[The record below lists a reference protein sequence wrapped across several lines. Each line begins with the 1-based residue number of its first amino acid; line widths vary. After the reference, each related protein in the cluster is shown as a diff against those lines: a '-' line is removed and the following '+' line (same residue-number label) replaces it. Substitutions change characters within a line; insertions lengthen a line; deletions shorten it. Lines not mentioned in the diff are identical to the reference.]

1 MSVGAKR
8 HWKIHTSSTG
18 AVCSIAVATLG
29 TSSDDLTI
37 DVLGIVDIDVAG
49 AATAVRNFDGHGW

>member
-1 MSVGAKR
+1 MY
-8 HWKIHTSSTG
+8 TSSTG

-49 AATAVRNFDGHGW
+49 AATAVGNFDGHGW